1 VAAPFQRSTRRRLQA
16 ALIAGAAALLGVLT
30 VHLRHVTDEI
40 GQEMSNALT
49 EQRVHIER
57 ASEIERLARITH
69 IELVDRWLLPY
80 AGRAQRQR
88 DVEDAVTSVRRAAQE
103 YARLTLVDADEGPI
117 VQQLLVAVAIWS
129 NQVNQAVVAAN
140 GPEAA
145 TELRKRL
152 DEVGRLSTQLIDLA
166 SRMGSSTDR
175 RLQLL
180 RDRQAKLATVFVMLA
195 LAIAGA
201 AVFGIFRLSHADVR
215 VERAE
220 SARVREAEEAH
231 QRAQLYASMSN
242 ELKRPLVAVA
252 GMAAQLAERR
262 GDGTTR
268 ETAQHIERDA
278 RDLLAIID
286 DILDTSKVAS
296 EQLQLRLEP
305 ISLADVLARCL
316 TRCEGL
322 LAGKRV
328 QVRCEVDP
336 DLPRVHGDFVKLHQ
350 ACTHLVG
357 NAIKVTDEGQII
369 VRARRVAGQ
378 VVIAVEEPSGSANTM
393 AIAVA
398 RTQLAS

>member
-1 VAAPFQRSTRRRLQA
+1 MMGASPRRVSRRKLQV

-30 VHLRHVTDEI
+30 VHLRHITAEI
-40 GQEMSNALT
+40 GREMSNALS

-57 ASEIERLARITH
+57 ASEIERLARLTH

-88 DVEDAVTSVRRAAQE
+88 DVEDAVGAVRRAAQE
-103 YARLTLVDADEGPI
+103 YARLPLVDADEGPLT
-117 VQQLLVAVAIWS
+117 QRLLVAVAIWS

-140 GPEAA
+140 GPAA
-145 TELRKRL
+145 EPELRKHL

-175 RLQLL
+175 RLALL
-180 RDRQAKLATVFVMLA
+180 RDRQAQLQTLFVLLA
-195 LAIAGA
+195 LAVTGA
-201 AVFGIFRLSHADVR
+201 ALYGSFRLSHADVR
-215 VERAE
+215 VARAE
-220 SARVREAEEAH
+220 SARAREAEEAH
-231 QRAQLYASMSN
+231 QRAQLYASMSH

-252 GMAAQLAERR
+252 ALAAQLADRPSA
-262 GDGTTR
+262 DGNAR
-268 ETAQHIERDA
+268 ETAQRIAGDA

-296 EQLQLRLEP
+296 EQLQQRLEP
-305 ISLADVLARCL
+305 ISLADVLARCIQ
-316 TRCEGL
+316 RCEGL

-328 QVRCEVDP
+328 EVRCEVDP

-350 ACTHLVG
+350 AFTNLVG
-357 NAIKVTDEGQII
+357 NAIKLTEEGQIT
-369 VRARRVAGQ
+369 VRARSAGRQ
-378 VVIAVEEPSGSANTM
+378 VLIAVEEPGGSTNTL

-398 RTQLAS
+398 